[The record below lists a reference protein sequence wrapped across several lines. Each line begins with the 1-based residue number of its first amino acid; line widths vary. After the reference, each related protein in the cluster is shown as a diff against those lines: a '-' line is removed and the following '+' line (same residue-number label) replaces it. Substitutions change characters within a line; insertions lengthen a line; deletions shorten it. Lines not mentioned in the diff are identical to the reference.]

1 MSIPFIDH
9 VPPGWKKYEMQCGRV
24 FVGRENCC
32 LFCRHCCDIFYDS
45 GGIYMI
51 MCDISEDVETKGIQG
66 LCEKFDKT
74 EDDKDDHKR

>member
-45 GGIYMI
+45 GWIYMI
-51 MCDISEDVETKGIQG
+51 RCDISEDVETKGIHG